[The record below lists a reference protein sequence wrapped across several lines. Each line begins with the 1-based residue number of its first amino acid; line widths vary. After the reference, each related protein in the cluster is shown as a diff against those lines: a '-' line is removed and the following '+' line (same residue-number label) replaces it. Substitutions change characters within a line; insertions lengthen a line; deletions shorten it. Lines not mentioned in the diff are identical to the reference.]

1 MNEQTEV
8 SNEATAEVISEWL
21 EPSPVGS
28 EFMRHS
34 AAMEPAARVPVHK
47 AFQIAPGFNVGML
60 RKMAEAYK
68 PKRIVVIDHEQNG
81 FEVRRLGN
89 SDDVSLFYA
98 SLNKGESSNSF
109 ASNEQA
115 KYIKKVLVEFLTM
128 EEDQVIKY
136 DAQGAKLRE
145 AGCIGYAY
153 VQRRLA
159 NVATFKKDAEG
170 STAGI
175 KKALSQLESD
185 GYLRKLTEEE
195 ANELFGT
202 NATVYRVMKPT
213 KLDKYSNCRIS

>member
-1 MNEQTEV
+1 MNEEV
-8 SNEATAEVISEWL
+8 EVKDEAKNEPASEWL

-47 AFQIAPGFNVGML
+47 AFAIAPGFNVGML

-68 PKRIVVIDHEQNG
+68 PKRIVVIDHEQSG

-89 SDDVSLFYA
+89 NDDVSLFYA
-98 SLNKGESSNSF
+98 SLEPNKIKPLLSIEEGQFSNLKRTI
-109 ASNEQA
+109 A
-115 KYIKKVLVEFLTM
+115 EFFEM
-128 EEDQVIKY
+128 EEAQITKY

-153 VQRRLA
+153 IQRKCASMAAFR
-159 NVATFKKDAEG
+159 KDEEG

-175 KKALSQLESD
+175 KKALSQLESE
-185 GYLRKLTEEE
+185 GFLRKLTAEE
-195 ANELFGT
+195 ANELFET
-202 NATVYRVMKPT
+202 TATIYRINKGC
-213 KLDKYSNCRIS
+213 L